1 MDKHLV
7 RVTIYVPADTH
18 ALLLWPLPVLTGAK
32 NQGIDFSP
40 SVPTVAQH
48 SYANVQRHTL
58 PARIWLIPAKL
69 MTVINNNSNAEHDP
83 TPLGSE

>member
-1 MDKHLV
+1 M

>member
-1 MDKHLV
+1 MDEHLV
-7 RVTIYVPADTH
+7 RATIYVPADTH

-32 NQGIDFSP
+32 NQGIGFSP
-40 SVPTVAQH
+40 SVPTIAQH

-58 PARIWLIPAKL
+58 PAKIWSIPAKL
-69 MTVINNNSNAEHDP
+69 MTVINNNSNVEHDP